1 MKKLTSLVISAIIAL
16 SGCSASSDKLPVVT
30 DENGAVLPPVRYL
43 DDISCHWDLEKAYT
57 FETAFSEAEV
67 VARIKVGNWLSED
80 NDIDSTFFEAET
92 LQCFKGDIP
101 ENFILKQ
108 EGSSEDIEDRFPL
121 FTYGNELLLFLN
133 KGSSDSYESK
143 CPIKYDTFYWIIGAF
158 TTFLDI
164 SYDAD
169 GNRYYA
175 DRYNYFLGSTMNI
188 PSNNAVY
195 SEVYEYAV
203 KSDPFLGSLRNKEHY
218 YSYIFSEDDVISLM
232 ESL

>member
-1 MKKLTSLVISAIIAL
+1 MAFYEKTYMF
-16 SGCSASSDKLPVVT
+16 GCICNYRVVGLFRFPAVT
-30 DENGAVLPPVRYL
+30 DENGAVLPPVRVL
-43 DDISCHWDLEKAYT
+43 EDVSCHGDLAKPYT

-80 NDIDSTFFEAET
+80 TDIDSTFYEADT

-101 ENFILKQ
+101 ETFILKQ
-108 EGSSEDIEDRFPL
+108 DGSSECIADGYPL

-133 KGSSDSYESK
+133 KGSSDGYESE
-143 CPIKYDTFYWIIGAF
+143 CPIKYDTFYWIIGGF
-158 TTFLDI
+158 STFLDV

-203 KSDPFLGSLRNKEHY
+203 KSDPFLGSIRNKEHY
-218 YSYIFSEDDVISLM
+218 YSYIFSEDDVISLID
-232 ESL
+232 SL